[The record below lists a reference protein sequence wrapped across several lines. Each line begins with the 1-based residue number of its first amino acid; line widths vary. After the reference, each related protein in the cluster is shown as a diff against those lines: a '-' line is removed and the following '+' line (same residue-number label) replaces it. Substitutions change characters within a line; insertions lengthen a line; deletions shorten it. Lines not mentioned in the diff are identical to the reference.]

1 MRKTGIRRLVRDWGW
16 AGWGGGVELELVEA
30 TGWPRLCSGAAD
42 KLDQKTAEEAV
53 ADPLFS
59 FLCVFVVRTP
69 SQASYTGR
77 GGSDVLCPHAILLRC
92 WVWHLCWQAQLL
104 SFQY

>member
-1 MRKTGIRRLVRDWGW
+1 MCEISIPLIVNET
-16 AGWGGGVELELVEA
+16 ELELVEA

-59 FLCVFVVRTP
+59 FLCVFVFAHSANVIRFT
-69 SQASYTGR
+69 SVHTY
-77 GGSDVLCPHAILLRC
+77 IYI
-92 WVWHLCWQAQLL
+92 
-104 SFQY
+104 FY